1 MRIYELKTQNG
12 EVRKYRGYNIK
23 PTVGCL
29 IRIIEVDPEKA
40 KKSGAD
46 VYKDLSFD
54 KVYEV
59 YRIVN
64 VNQVLIRDDKREL
77 VHLYPSQYQ
86 VVKEISDRE
95 IELLKQNTEIIRILD
110 KTIKSKKG

>member
-1 MRIYELKTQNG
+1 MKIYELKAKNG
-12 EVRKYRGYNIK
+12 GIRKYRGYNIK
-23 PTVGCL
+23 PSVGSL

-40 KKSGAD
+40 KKSGEN
-46 VYKDLSFD
+46 VYNDLSFD

-59 YRIVN
+59 YRVVN
-64 VNQVLIRDDKREL
+64 INQVLIRDDKREL

-86 VVKEISDRE
+86 VVEEISDKE
-95 IELLKQNTEIIRILD
+95 IELLKQNTEIIKILD